1 MAMRHAWR
9 TGFLALALVGAGCEA
24 AERDRS
30 PLAEDTTSE
39 IGRQLGGLGR
49 AELDTASAARLSG
62 AFRGAAAEALAS
74 VVQIEVISR
83 GTVRIPPGPFHNFEL
98 PMEEQERVLQGS
110 GSGFIIDDNGHII
123 TNHHVVENAI
133 DVKVRL
139 VDGRE
144 FNAHLVGSDP
154 NSDVAVIRVEA
165 RDPLPTSRLGNSD
178 EVRVGDWV
186 LALGSPLGLRF
197 SVTAGIVSA
206 MNRTIN
212 ILGDASGNGLE
223 AFIQTDAAINPGNSG
238 GPLVDLQGRVVGVN
252 SAIESQTGYFSGA
265 GFAIPINLAYKF
277 ATDLIQYGVVH
288 RPQLGVRI
296 AAVSAADA
304 EVYGL
309 PGIQGVEINQVIPG
323 EAAERA
329 GVQMGDV
336 VTAINGVS
344 VDGVSGLQATIAQ
357 FKPGESVQLSIIR
370 YGQPVAVAVKLGEFA
385 AVRTEAPER
394 TAPAHNSLGFTV
406 APLPQQY
413 AGRIGR
419 RGRAD
424 VPLVRAV
431 EGLSPAAAEGVRPG
445 YAILRLNGR
454 EVNVSEVRRLA
465 TRVRQGD
472 VISLVLVDPRA
483 REPVP
488 LIMNYRVP

>member
-9 TGFLALALVGAGCEA
+9 AGFLALALLGTGCERG
-24 AERDRS
+24 ERAG
-30 PLAEDTTSE
+30 PQLAEDTTSE
-39 IGRQLGGLGR
+39 IGRQLGGAGR

-83 GTVRIPPGPFHNFEL
+83 GTMRIPPGPFHNFDI
-98 PMEEQERVLQGS
+98 PMDGQERVLQGN
-110 GSGFIIDDNGHII
+110 GSGFIIDESGHIL

-144 FNAHLVGSDP
+144 FSAHLVGSDP
-154 NSDVAVIRVEA
+154 NSDVAVIRVES
-165 RDPLPTSRLGNSD
+165 RDPLPVSQLGNSD
-178 EVRVGDWV
+178 EIRVGDWV

-206 MNRTIN
+206 MNRSIN
-212 ILGDASGNGLE
+212 ILGGPGGNGLE

-238 GPLVDLQGRVVGVN
+238 GPLVDLRGRVVGVN
-252 SAIESQTGYFSGA
+252 SAIETQTGYFSGA
-265 GFAIPINLAYKF
+265 GFAIPINLAHKF
-277 ATDLIQYGVVH
+277 ATDLIQYGAVH
-288 RPQLGVRI
+288 RPRLGVSIRP
-296 AAVSAADA
+296 VSAADA
-304 EVYGL
+304 EVYRL
-309 PGIQGVEINQVIPG
+309 PGIQGVEINQVTPG
-323 EAAERA
+323 EAAAQA

-336 VTAINGVS
+336 VTAINGVP
-344 VDGVSGLQATIAQ
+344 VDGVSELQATVAQ
-357 FKPGESVQLSIIR
+357 FKPGEAVQLSIIR
-370 YGQPVAVAVKLGEFA
+370 YGEPVEVSVKLGEFA
-385 AVRTEAPER
+385 AARPDPPER

-424 VPLVRAV
+424 IPMVRGV
-431 EGLSPAAAEGVRPG
+431 DGLSPAAAEGLVPG
-445 YAILRLNGR
+445 AAILRLNGR
-454 EVNVSEVRRLA
+454 EMNVSEVRRLG

-488 LIMNYRVP
+488 FIVNYRVP